1 MREYSI
7 DRLRQ
12 VLQSR
17 DSIFNKKDYISQYFT
32 ANVKDLNALEEV
44 ISEIIDSPSLNDA
57 EKIQFCF
64 DAGPK
69 LIGHSF
75 KKLKAKGLEA
85 KEKKEFK
92 KPEGLELETND
103 LELEFLKYALNEKFK
118 SGPKETNNFI
128 ISLEKVIEAS
138 PEDKQKVL
146 DFILRNDQLHIAMKN
161 GVLKASFLETFEK
174 LPDYNKEDFERIAEY
189 NHENVQ
195 SVRIQAIKN
204 SQILTSNQK
213 IDAVMNSSLSD
224 KEISQETNDISDQD
238 MQTPLSDKEKLDF
251 FFDHA
256 EKLSLAGQASEKEMT
271 KIIDAIIDNNLFEKA
286 LQREDVHKSDLGA
299 KLAAIQVVTNRMI
312 SKDKVQT
319 NQAEIFSMVKDTSLY
334 NELKEIAAELKVK
347 GEKDVKKIIK
357 NPRLGLFG
365 GIFSSNQKNLE
376 TKKQVKS
383 FVTKLKEEKA
393 AFDRH
398 KALDQ
403 FRR

>member
-7 DRLRQ
+7 DQLRQ

-32 ANVKDLNALEEV
+32 ANVNDLNALEEG

-161 GVLKASFLETFEK
+161 EVLKASFLETFEK

-195 SVRIQAIKN
+195 RVRIQAIKN
-204 SQILTSNQK
+204 SQTLTSNQK
-213 IDAVMNSSLSD
+213 IDAVMKSSLSD
-224 KEISQETNDISDQD
+224 KD
-238 MQTPLSDKEKLDF
+238 KLDF
-251 FFDHA
+251 CFAHA
-256 EKLSLAGQASEKEMT
+256 KNLSLAGKASEEEMT

-299 KLAAIQVVTNRMI
+299 KLNALQVVANRII

-319 NQAEIFSMVKDTSLY
+319 NQAEIFSMVKDTGLY
-334 NELKEIAAELKVK
+334 SELKEIAAELKSK
-347 GEKDVKKIIK
+347 SKKDLDKIVQ

-393 AFDRH
+393 VFDRH